1 MVVIVCVWQFQ
12 HTAARRRLGRRV
24 SICGSMGLFQHTAA
38 RRRLGVKWLKSTFTS
53 TFQHTAA
60 RRRLGDKTL
69 KRDLRALVS
78 THSRPKAAGSCS
90 HDTYSLFKE
99 FQHTAARRR
108 LARANITYP
117 DASKVSTHS
126 RPKAAGQWYERTQT
140 KYIVSTHSR
149 PKAAGT
155 SSVFGFFFLL
165 LFQHTAARRRLALFN
180 RSMTKTAWFN
190 TQPPEGGWL
199 VVLAFSVAFNLFQ
212 HTAARR
218 RLG

>member
-108 LARANITYP
+108 LGNGMKEP
-117 DASKVSTHS
+117 KPST
-126 RPKAAGQWYERTQT
+126 
-140 KYIVSTHSR
+140 
-149 PKAAGT
+149 
-155 SSVFGFFFLL
+155 
-165 LFQHTAARRRLALFN
+165 LFQHTAARRRLAHHRYSVF
-180 RSMTKTAWFN
+180 SFCCCFN
-190 TQPPEGGWL
+190 TQPPEGGWHFL
-199 VVLAFSVAFNLFQ
+199 IVL
-212 HTAARR
+212 
-218 RLG
+218 